1 MKTAASKIVSLVL
14 ILSLAFAFSAC
25 TDLFTTVDYPSV
37 TNLKQA
43 IDLNTNPAGKTCK
56 VTVEKTI
63 PNAAQGFIVQ
73 QGTFNFVF
81 ASDPGVVPGKTIT
94 VKITGMTKQTD
105 AIYIT
110 CTKA

>member
-1 MKTAASKIVSLVL
+1 MKTVTSKIVSLVL
-14 ILSLAFAFSAC
+14 ILSFAFAFSAC
-25 TDLFTTVDYPSV
+25 TDLFTTVDYPSIS
-37 TNLKQA
+37 NLKQA
-43 IDLNTNPAGKTCK
+43 IEMNTDPVGKTCK

-63 PNAAQGFIVQ
+63 PNAVQGFIVQ
-73 QGTFNFVF
+73 QESFNFCF

-110 CTKA
+110 CTKV